1 MILYT
6 CKENKENTK
15 EKEILKMKK
24 LNIKELE
31 ITKEMYN
38 RAKEIEN
45 IYKEL
50 RELNYRTKEF
60 KELSNKVI
68 KLENK
73 FEEEFSDEFITL
85 EIVNEYE
92 RREDNTQILLDS
104 HKNTY
109 RFTYNNGNV
118 QEYKYFSCCK
128 DDRKN
133 EIMVLKSY
141 LSSNLFATVIN
152 GKNIKRIECVE
163 RNNNLDY
170 K

>member
-1 MILYT
+1 
-6 CKENKENTK
+6 
-15 EKEILKMKK
+15 MKK

-38 RAKEIEN
+38 RAKEVEDIH
-45 IYKEL
+45 KK
-50 RELNYRTKEF
+50 LNKLNCRTEEF
-60 KELSNKVI
+60 KKLNNKVI
-68 KLENK
+68 ELEDK
-73 FEEEFSDEFITL
+73 FEEEISDEFLTL

-92 RREDNTQILLDS
+92 RREKNTQILLDS

-118 QEYKYFSCCK
+118 KEYKYFSCYK

-141 LSSNLFATVIN
+141 LSTNLFPAVIN
-152 GKNIKRIECVE
+152 GKNIKKIECVE

-170 K
+170 R